1 MKPRTA
7 RGWVEAGEKAPP
19 KVREHRGRQ
28 KGGERMYTEY
38 GYEMNGIEY
47 ATIDEAYENSE

>member
-7 RGWVEAGEKAPP
+7 RGWVDVGEKAPS
-19 KVREHRGRQ
+19 KVLEHRGRQQ

-38 GYEMNGIEY
+38 GYIRDGVEY
-47 ATIDEAYENSE
+47 ATVDEAYESE